1 MLVSF
6 LTDLYVERMR
16 FEAIKCIS
24 KSYRPTVPVVY
35 IARILGFLLNGDDR
49 LEECEIWLKAHGAI
63 LSLDNSGELQIDTKV
78 MISLSLSLSLD
89 NIIHIRMSANS
100 FYVAYSVSLIS

>member
-1 MLVSF
+1 
-6 LTDLYVERMR
+6 MR

-78 MISLSLSLSLD
+78 TISLSLSLSLSGQY
-89 NIIHIRMSANS
+89 NTYQ
-100 FYVAYSVSLIS
+100 YVCKLVFCGLLLS

>member
-78 MISLSLSLSLD
+78 MIYLSLSLSISLD

-100 FYVAYSVSLIS
+100 FFVAYLVS

>member
-1 MLVSF
+1 MLLSS

-24 KSYRPTVPVVY
+24 RSYRPTVPAGYV
-35 IARILGFLLNGDDR
+35 ARILGFLLDGDDR
-49 LEECEIWLKAHGAI
+49 SEECEMWLKAHGAI

-78 MISLSLSLSLD
+78 MLSLSLSLN
-89 NIIHIRMSANS
+89 NIIYI
-100 FYVAYSVSLIS
+100 SLTA